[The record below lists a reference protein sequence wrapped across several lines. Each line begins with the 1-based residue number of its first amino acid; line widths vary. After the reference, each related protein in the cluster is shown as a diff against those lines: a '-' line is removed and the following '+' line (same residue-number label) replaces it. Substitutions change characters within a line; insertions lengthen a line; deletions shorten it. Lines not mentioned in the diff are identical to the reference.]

1 MRMRLSEDGMCVC
14 VCVHVRAIVW
24 NRDRRA
30 PELVINFT
38 IHVYR
43 KGANIRHF
51 GTFECIITW
60 EFHSKPKFLYKL
72 VQKMLMILLADAASS
87 RMPICEFYG
96 RFP

>member
-1 MRMRLSEDGMCVC
+1 MSEAEKKWYC
-14 VCVHVRAIVW
+14 
-24 NRDRRA
+24 
-30 PELVINFT
+30 
-38 IHVYR
+38 

-51 GTFECIITW
+51 GTFEGIITW

-87 RMPICEFYG
+87 RMPVCDIYG